1 MRRDSSEERREQDDA
16 AHDLDVACTRSA
28 WWCNVCQQRVYGL
41 GEHFGPNGICK
52 TSAPAVDTAPPAQ
65 VGAVLGERGSLGDP
79 PSPLGEPDVSRNG
92 ASGSVPLTEGGEQ

>member
-41 GEHFGPNGICK
+41 GEHFGPNGICE
-52 TSAPAVDTAPPAQ
+52 TSAPAGGGVQASPETERTRDTGPAA
-65 VGAVLGERGSLGDP
+65 GTSLPAAGP
-79 PSPLGEPDVSRNG
+79 NL
-92 ASGSVPLTEGGEQ
+92 SVPLTEGGEG